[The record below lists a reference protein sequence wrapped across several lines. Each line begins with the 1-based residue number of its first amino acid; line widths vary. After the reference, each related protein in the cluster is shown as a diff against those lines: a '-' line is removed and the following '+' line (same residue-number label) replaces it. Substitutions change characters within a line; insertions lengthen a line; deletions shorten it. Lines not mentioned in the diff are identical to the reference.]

1 MKRISILL
9 LITLTALLGACKRDI
24 PTPPPAPGDLP
35 RVLIAASINSAL
47 PSDAS
52 MAASRVTVAHGDT
65 LAMFEPG
72 DAVGVFLHD
81 EKSDLFH
88 TKNEKY
94 TASADTIFAPTKD
107 IYYASYAH
115 HNLYAYYPYSATVAD
130 ATAVPVA
137 ITLDQRQTS
146 AYSASDFMTDTV
158 LKITPQQLTPLA
170 PEIPMKFTHR
180 MTSVVVR
187 IKNGDNSLMTTLPV
201 IKVANT
207 YTKGSYNVVTETL
220 SALTATMKDGRI
232 VDSVTMRRNTRG
244 DLAPATVCFDA
255 IVMPQAI
262 LAGKPL
268 IAIQFGTGASARTFD
283 YIPRAAD
290 PIMAAGGLIAGA
302 EHIFELT
309 INGTE
314 LTVQGGEI
322 VPWGTGAALNANIG
336 GGGISLSRM
345 IFNLAPGDMTLA
357 ATIVKADLTIDGK
370 VRTAEVVYSA
380 EVPGAPTVPARLTC
394 TYNQATDWGYKLE
407 KYTFYNADGVVV
419 WSTQTLA
426 TPLAHLGNYN
436 NPTYNTVI
444 ATLNSATG
452 VVQ

>member
-1 MKRISILL
+1 M
-9 LITLTALLGACKRDI
+9 
-24 PTPPPAPGDLP
+24 P
-35 RVLIAASINSAL
+35 RVMIAPSINSAL
-47 PSDAS
+47 PADAL

-65 LAMFEPG
+65 LSKFEPS
-72 DAVGVFLHD
+72 DAVGVFMHD
-81 EKSDLFH
+81 EKSNLYH
-88 TKNEKY
+88 AKNAKY
-94 TASADTIFAPTKD
+94 TASADTIFAPAKD

-115 HNLYAYYPYSATVAD
+115 HNLYAYYPYSPTVTD

-187 IKNGDNSLMTTLPV
+187 IKNGDNSPMAALPV
-201 IKVANT
+201 VKVTNI
-207 YTKGSYNVVTETL
+207 YNKGVYNIVTQSLGSL
-220 SALTATMKDGRI
+220 SATMADGRI
-232 VDSVTMRRNTRG
+232 TDVITMRRNTRG
-244 DLAPATVCFDA
+244 DVAPAGVCFDA
-255 IVMPQAI
+255 IVMPQV
-262 LAGKPL
+262 LTLNQPL
-268 IAIQFGTGASARTFD
+268 ISIQIGTAAAARTFD
-283 YIPRAAD
+283 YIPRANH
-290 PIMAAGGLIAGA
+290 PIVLAGGLIAGA
-302 EHIFELT
+302 EHILDFT
-309 INGTE
+309 IDGTE
-314 LTVQGGEI
+314 LTVQGGQI
-322 VPWGTGAALNANIG
+322 VPWGTGAALTTNIG
-336 GGGISLSRM
+336 GGGVSLSRM
-345 IFNLAPGDMTLA
+345 IFDLAAGDMTAA

-370 VRTAEVVYSA
+370 VRTAEVSYSA
-380 EVPGAPTVPARLTC
+380 PVAGTPPAQPTPDRLTC
-394 TYNQATDWGYKLE
+394 TYNQAIDWGYKLE
-407 KYTFYNADGVVV
+407 KYTFYDANGTVV